1 MFKRARGMRW
11 SLPALLVSL
20 VAAGCDNSADSPTSP
35 TGETRLSVYLT
46 DAPGDVESVWVQVD
60 DIVLVG
66 QGTRV
71 SLLEEPTDLIN
82 VTELTDAAVALL
94 VAGVPVEPGRY
105 TQVRFVLGGAVLL
118 DDYGN
123 VYAYGDIEL
132 PPDLELTGELTCPSC
147 SQSGIKVKVPGGV
160 ELAEADDAGV
170 LMDFDVSQSFGHVAV
185 NSPDTVARLRLALE
199 GRYAIERELGEG
211 GMATVYLAKDLKHNR
226 SVAVKVL
233 KQELAAVVG
242 AERFLAEI
250 ETTANLQHP
259 HILPLFDSGEADG
272 FLFYVMPHVEGESL
286 RQRIDRDKQ
295 LPVEEAVQ
303 ITTAVAQALQHAHD
317 RGVIHRDIKP
327 ANILMQDG
335 QPVVSD
341 FGIALAVGAAGGTR
355 LTETGLSVGTPFY
368 MSPEQATGD
377 QQVGPPSDTYAL
389 AAVLYEMLT
398 GDPPYLGSTAQAVL
412 GQIIAG
418 DPVSATKKRRS
429 VPANVDAAIR
439 TALEKLPADRFTGAQ
454 DFAKA
459 LSDPGFRHGEL
470 AGAGA
475 ASGRRGQWTPLTN
488 TFAAVA
494 ALLALTLGWSLL
506 RPKPPLPVERFV
518 SPFGDGQ
525 APTAIGTAAFN
536 LSPDGSMLVY
546 RGFLAGGGA
555 QELWVRR
562 WEDVEP
568 SPIRGTEGGAQPV
581 VSPDGQEVAFQQ
593 GGEVKVVSLQGGPVR
608 TLTTGIRPQWGT
620 DGYIYATSDNRIVRA
635 PATGGPP
642 EPVTEAVD
650 GEVHIVTDILPGDDA
665 ALLFTNG
672 ESPGTTA

>member
-518 SPFGDGQ
+518 SPLWGWSGADRHRHRGVQPLARRLHAGLSGVPCRRRSPGALGAPLGRRGALADSWHRGWRPACRLTRRPGGCLPARWRSQGRIAAGGSSPNADDWNQTAVGDRRVHLRHFGQPNRAGARDRRS
-525 APTAIGTAAFN
+525 ARTR
-536 LSPDGSMLVY
+536 DGS
-546 RGFLAGGGA
+546 RG
-555 QELWVRR
+555 W
-562 WEDVEP
+562 
-568 SPIRGTEGGAQPV
+568 
-581 VSPDGQEVAFQQ
+581 
-593 GGEVKVVSLQGGPVR
+593 
-608 TLTTGIRPQWGT
+608 
-620 DGYIYATSDNRIVRA
+620 
-635 PATGGPP
+635 
-642 EPVTEAVD
+642 
-650 GEVHIVTDILPGDDA
+650 
-665 ALLFTNG
+665 
-672 ESPGTTA
+672 